1 VVRLTQMPFI
11 RVVAQAALE
20 QNKLTPVSYDGVIQW
35 INQIE
40 QQSPAQAND
49 QAIRQAS
56 AVLIRRLKRS
66 VPLI

>member
-1 VVRLTQMPFI
+1 VVRLRQIPFI

-35 INQIE
+35 INEIE
-40 QQSPAQAND
+40 RQSHTQMND

-56 AVLIRRLKRS
+56 AVLIRRLNRT

>member
-1 VVRLTQMPFI
+1 VVRLRQIPFI

-35 INQIE
+35 INEIE
-40 QQSPAQAND
+40 RQSLTQMND

-56 AVLIRRLKRS
+56 AVLIRRLNRT